1 MNIKKRIPVLNDQ
14 KYLNDLQKETVL
26 HKNRAVSFLYM
37 IV

>member
-1 MNIKKRIPVLNDQ
+1 MNIKKRVPV
-14 KYLNDLQKETVL
+14 LNDLQKETVL